1 MKKEL
6 SKKLKGKKINIKP
19 IIEDVSMEPGIIK
32 RPPDAELPPDPNK
45 PVEK

>member
-1 MKKEL
+1 MKKTI
-6 SKKLKGKKINIKP
+6 KGKKINIKTP
-19 IIEDVSMEPGIIK
+19 IGNIKIEPNPIK